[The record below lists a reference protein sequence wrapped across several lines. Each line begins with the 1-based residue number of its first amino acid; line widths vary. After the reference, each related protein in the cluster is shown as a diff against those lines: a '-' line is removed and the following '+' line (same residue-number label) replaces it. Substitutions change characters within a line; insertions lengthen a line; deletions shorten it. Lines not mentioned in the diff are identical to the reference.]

1 MSEYVE
7 EIPLVTK
14 KSSRSGIL
22 FTPVGQYVGVPVD
35 RNEWFF
41 SSITFDNS
49 LPFVVV
55 KRELH
60 RLCLLL

>member
-1 MSEYVE
+1 MSVYVK

-22 FTPVGQYVGVPVD
+22 FPSVGQYIGVLVD
-35 RNEWFF
+35 RNEYFF
-41 SSITFDNS
+41 SWIIFDNS

-55 KRELH
+55 KREPH
-60 RLCLLL
+60 KVCLLL